1 MKTILKAVPK
11 VELHVHLDGSV
22 RVKTVAELLH
32 KNESEV
38 KMQMMCD
45 QKTLSLTDYL
55 TKFELPLEV
64 MQTKEN
70 LQRITRE
77 LLEDLK
83 EEHVI
88 YAEIR
93 FAPFFHTKQGLT
105 QEEVVKSIIEVMDS
119 MDGISCNV
127 ILCCMRQDLVYEN
140 QNNFKTLEVAHK
152 YLHHGVVAIDL
163 AGDESLYPT
172 SQFESL
178 FLKARQLGIPYTIHA
193 GEASDYHSIE
203 SALDMGA
210 FRIGH
215 GIAAI
220 QNIGLLKKLKEKKI
234 LLEVCPQSNMDTQIV
249 RNKKDHPIKQLYQTC
264 LVSINTDNRTVSNIT
279 LTKEYEDFIR
289 LLNFSLEDIKI
300 CNLNAIEHSFLKEDQ
315 KEKLKKQIEE
325 GYYDTTHRS

>member
-1 MKTILKAVPK
+1 MKTILKMVPK
-11 VELHVHLDGSV
+11 VELHIHLDGSV

-32 KNESEV
+32 KNENEV
-38 KMQMMCD
+38 KMQMVCD
-45 QKTLSLTDYL
+45 KMTLSLTDYL

-77 LLEDLK
+77 LLEDLQ

-93 FAPFFHTKQGLT
+93 FAPFLHTKGGLT
-105 QEEVVKSIIEVMDS
+105 QEEVVKSIVEVTRS
-119 MDGISCNV
+119 MNGILCNF
-127 ILCCMRQDLVYEN
+127 ILCCMRQDIIN
-140 QNNFKTLEVAHK
+140 QNENNFKTLEVAYE
-152 YLHHGVVAIDL
+152 YLNHGIVAIDL

-172 SQFESL
+172 NQFESL
-178 FLKARQLGIPYTIHA
+178 FLKAKQLGIPYTIHA

-210 FRIGH
+210 SRIGH

-220 QNIGLLKKLKEKKI
+220 QNKELLTKLREENI
-234 LLEVCPQSNMDTQIV
+234 LLEVCPQSNIDTKIV
-249 RNKKDHPIKQLYQTC
+249 ENKKDHPIKQLYQNC
-264 LVSINTDNRTVSNIT
+264 LLSINTDNRTVSNVT
-279 LTKEYEDFIR
+279 LTKEYEDLIH

-300 CNLNAIEHSFLKEDQ
+300 CNLNAIEHSFLKEIQ
-315 KEKLKKQIEE
+315 KEKLRKQIEE
-325 GYYDTTHRS
+325 GYYDTTYRS